1 MTGMPSPD
9 PISTKQARIAEL
21 AKQMTG
27 RAITSLG
34 HHVDVGWLRAAYERT
49 RKDGATGVDGQSAE
63 EFAEDLEGNLERL
76 LNGAKSGN
84 YRAPPVR
91 RVHIPKGD
99 GTKTRP
105 IGIPT
110 FADKVM
116 QRAVAMLLEPIYEQD
131 FYDYSYGFRPGRSAH
146 DALEALN
153 EQLRKHMR
161 KGGWVLD
168 VDIQGF
174 FDNLDHG
181 MLRDLIRQRVTD
193 GVVTR
198 MIGKWLNAGVLAD
211 GAIARS
217 DVGTPQGGVISPLL
231 ANIYLHEVIDKWWAM
246 EVLPRM
252 REHAFMVRYA
262 DDFVMVFASREDAE
276 RVLKALAKR
285 LARFGLTAHPEKT
298 RLVDFRGPDQDG
310 GGNHPGNFDF
320 LGFTH
325 YWGTL
330 RHGGWGPK
338 RRTAKGRFTRA
349 LKTLNRW
356 LRSVRTIP
364 IDQQAKMLGRKL
376 QGHFNYYGI
385 RGNSAAIGA
394 YRYFARRLWWKWL
407 GRRSQKARM
416 TWDAF
421 ARLERR
427 NPLPLARLPSAAW
440 RHG

>member
-1 MTGMPSPD
+1 MAGTPSLET
-9 PISTKQARIAEL
+9 ISTKQVRIAGL
-21 AKQMTG
+21 AKQVSD
-27 RAITSLG
+27 RPITSIG
-34 HHVDVGWLRAAYERT
+34 HHMDAAWLREAYERT
-49 RKDGATGVDGQSAE
+49 RKDGAPGVDGQSAA

-76 LNGAKSGN
+76 LSGAKTGS

-116 QRAVAMLLEPIYEQD
+116 QRAVAMLLEPIYEQE
-131 FYDYSYGFRPGRSAH
+131 FYDFSYGFRPGRSAH

-153 EQLRKHMR
+153 EQLWTRMR

-193 GVVTR
+193 GVVAR

-211 GAIARS
+211 GAIERPNA
-217 DVGTPQGGVISPLL
+217 GTPQGGVISPLL
-231 ANIYLHEVIDKWWAM
+231 ANIYLHEVIDKWWVK

-262 DDFVMVFASREDAE
+262 DDFVMVFASREDAD
-276 RVLKALAKR
+276 RVLRALVRR

-325 YWGTL
+325 YWGSL
-330 RHGGWGPK
+330 RSGGWGPK
-338 RRTAKGRFTRA
+338 RRTARGRFTRA
-349 LKTLNRW
+349 LKALNQW
-356 LRSVRTIP
+356 LRSARILP

-394 YRYFARRLWWKWL
+394 FRYVARRLWRKWL
-407 GRRSQKARM
+407 GRRSQTATV

-421 ARLERR
+421 ARLELRH
-427 NPLPLARLPSAAW
+427 PLPPARLPSAAW
-440 RHG
+440 RRG

>member
-1 MTGMPSPD
+1 MAGTPSLET
-9 PISTKQARIAEL
+9 ISTKQMRIAEL
-21 AKQMTG
+21 AKQMTD
-27 RAITSLG
+27 RPITSIG
-34 HHVDVGWLRAAYERT
+34 HHMNVAWLREAYERT
-49 RKDGATGVDGQSAE
+49 RKDGAAGVDGQSAA

-76 LNGAKSGN
+76 LSGAKTGS

-116 QRAVAMLLEPIYEQD
+116 QRAVAMLLEPIYEEE
-131 FYDYSYGFRPGRSAH
+131 FYDFSYGFRPGRSAH

-153 EQLRKHMR
+153 EQLWTHMR

-211 GAIARS
+211 GAIVRPTA
-217 DVGTPQGGVISPLL
+217 GTPQGGVISPLL
-231 ANIYLHEVIDKWWAM
+231 ANIYLHEVIDKWWVK

-262 DDFVMVFASREDAE
+262 DDFVMVFASREDAD
-276 RVLKALAKR
+276 RVLRALVSR
-285 LARFGLTAHPEKT
+285 LARYGLTAHPEKT

-310 GGNHPGNFDF
+310 GGNHQGNFDF

-325 YWGTL
+325 YWGAL
-330 RHGGWGPK
+330 RSGGWGPK

-349 LKTLNRW
+349 LKTLNQW
-356 LRSVRTIP
+356 LRSARILP
-364 IDQQAKMLGRKL
+364 IAQQAKLLGRKL

-385 RGNSAAIGA
+385 RGNSAAISA
-394 YRYFARRLWWKWL
+394 FRYIARRLWWKWL
-407 GRRSQKARM
+407 GRRSQRARV
-416 TWDAF
+416 TWSAF
-421 ARLERR
+421 ARLEQRH
-427 NPLPLARLPSAAW
+427 PLPPARLPPAAW
-440 RHG
+440 VKG